1 MTIDWV
7 FFDIGDVLFDEN
19 VPHLYHFHLM
29 LLALRRHGVD
39 VSWDD
44 YRMQIQQSVRVRPDS
59 AIDDAAR
66 HFVPDD
72 ALWNQIHQEV
82 QEEYKTAR
90 KPHPYGLLLDNITA
104 VVQYLHTD
112 FRLGIVANQHPPIL
126 QALDAYGISHYF
138 DVKAINE
145 VIGLSKPDPA
155 IFRWAL
161 EQAGCPPERALMIGD
176 RPDNDIAPAR
186 SLGMRTIRFQRGLL
200 YTWYEPLQENE
211 HADLIVRETL
221 DLPRAVR
228 RLAGGG

>member
-1 MTIDWV
+1 MAIEWV
-7 FFDIGDVLFDEN
+7 FFDIGDVLFDED

-29 LLALRRHGVD
+29 VLAMRRHGVE

-44 YRMQIQQSVRVRPDS
+44 YRMQIRQSVQTSPDS
-59 AIDDAAR
+59 AIEAAAR

-72 ALWNQIHQEV
+72 ALWDQIRQES

-104 VVQYLHTD
+104 VVQDLRRD
-112 FRLGIVANQHPPIL
+112 FRLGIIANQHPPVL
-126 QALDAYGISHYF
+126 QALDTYGIGRHF

-155 IFRWAL
+155 MYRWAL
-161 EQAGCPPERALMIGD
+161 EQAGCAPERAMMIGD

-186 SLGMRTIRFQRGLL
+186 ALGMPTIRFQRGVL
-200 YTWYEPLQENE
+200 YVWYEPVQERE
-211 HADLIVRETL
+211 HDDLIIRDTM

-228 RLAGGG
+228 RL